1 MFEESMVIQT
11 PNIYIDELDIIKQ
24 VPLILKKYGYIQI
37 AILTDNNVLSAVN
50 DYVPNHFFEEHS
62 TWLFNGN
69 CTFREIKRL
78 TDAITGSDVLIALG
92 GGQLLDTAKCVAD
105 NLHIALINI
114 PTLPSNCACIT
125 TKSIVYSD
133 QHEMIANVR
142 HKQSVQMVLVD
153 PRIQLEAPYE
163 YILSGIGDTLAKWYE
178 IRRRL
183 TTEKNTSVISNL
195 ARHFIETCRDE
206 MLKVTDIKNLTDQE
220 LRNLIDTIFLVA
232 ASVDGWAGL
241 DGRSVAA
248 HSFYNAYIKV
258 YSEHTRTHGE
268 IVAVGILVQLAI
280 ENEWQDLQK
289 LTTYYKQIGLP
300 LTISELG
307 INDSI
312 VDLTQI
318 SLEMVRKDNVRMQS
332 IFPDIAANDVLK
344 ALEFIETLSVRNYNT
359 NRY

>member
-1 MFEESMVIQT
+1 MFEENLIIQT
-11 PNIYIDELDIIKQ
+11 PNVYIDEPGIIKQ
-24 VPLILKKYGYIQI
+24 VPLILNKYGYIQA
-37 AILTDNNVLSAVN
+37 AILTDNNVLSAVS
-50 DYVPNHFFEEHS
+50 DYVPDHFFEEYP
-62 TWLFNGN
+62 TWLFQGN
-69 CTFREIKRL
+69 CTFHEIERL
-78 TDAITGSDVLIALG
+78 TDAITGSDALVALG

-105 NLHIALINI
+105 NLHIALINV

-125 TKSIVYSD
+125 TKSIVYSE

-183 TTEKNTSVISNL
+183 TTEKNNSVISNL

-206 MLKVTDIKNLTDQE
+206 MLKVTGIKNLTDQE

-248 HSFYNAYIKV
+248 HNFYNAYIKV
-258 YSEHTRTHGE
+258 YSQHTRTHGE

-289 LTTYYKQIGLP
+289 LTPYYKQIGLP
-300 LTISELG
+300 LTVDELG
-307 INDSI
+307 LSDNIA
-312 VDLTQI
+312 DLTQI
-318 SLEMVRKDNVRMQS
+318 ALEMAKKDNIRMQS
-332 IFPDIAANDVLK
+332 IFPDITTDVILK
-344 ALEFIETLSVRNYNT
+344 ALKFVETLNVKN
-359 NRY
+359 